1 MTNDETGTR
10 HLSRAVIA
18 LAAAGA
24 VLSCAR
30 PGMPAREFLQY
41 NVETVREGRTDRML
55 EHCFKIALMVLHEP
69 AWDGAA
75 DGYDRAAFVEQKE
88 YFRSIFHK
96 PLIGDWLAGLEEPGS
111 DLSIRAVY
119 EFGRY
124 DEMVE
129 FLGGDPETNGIP
141 VVEAV
146 FAPDAELQPEVW
158 PAEHVAFIS
167 RWAPRVFPSDLW
179 PLVVRHEARGE
190 DWTGLRLMEEARV
203 VDRWAIAYLS
213 SKGVL
218 YGTLMLRVRG
228 LWALWPLVH

>member
-1 MTNDETGTR
+1 MR
-10 HLSRAVIA
+10 S
-18 LAAAGA
+18 AAAVGLACA
-24 VLSCAR
+24 VLACAR
-30 PGMPAREFLQY
+30 TGMPAREFLSY
-41 NVETVREGRTDRML
+41 NVEAVREGRTDRML

-69 AWDGAA
+69 AWDGSAE
-75 DGYDRAAFVEQKE
+75 GYDRAAFVEQKE

-111 DLSIRAVY
+111 DLAIRAVY

-124 DEMVE
+124 DELVE

-141 VVEAV
+141 VVESV
-146 FAPDAELQPEVW
+146 YAPTAGLRPEVW
-158 PAEHVAFIS
+158 PAEQVAFIS
-167 RWAPRVFPSDLW
+167 RWAPRIFPSALW
-179 PLVVRHEARGE
+179 PLIARRESRGE
-190 DWTGLRLMEEARV
+190 AWSGLRLLEEAGV